1 MNTEMMRLRNSLD
14 KKLIP
19 WVDKS
24 DVPYF
29 YRTEFICADTKW
41 MVTSG
46 RAVNDCESGLLEL
59 ISLVVHDGEPI
70 KNLTSADIIELAAT
84 CTERTFSD
92 GQTI

>member
-46 RAVNDCESGLLEL
+46 RVVNDCESGLLEL
-59 ISLVVHDGEPI
+59 ISLVVRDGEPM
-70 KNLTSADIIELAAT
+70 KNVTSDDIISIITAYEQHDLDKRT
-84 CTERTFSD
+84 C
-92 GQTI
+92 

>member
-59 ISLVVHDGEPI
+59 ISLVVRDGEPM
-70 KNLTSADIIELAAT
+70 KNVTSDDIISIITAYEQHDLDKRT
-84 CTERTFSD
+84 C
-92 GQTI
+92 